1 MRGPQTLQGGI
12 FSYVSLESRIPE
24 DHPLRAI
31 RRLVDAAL
39 EQLSRRFDGIYAKGV
54 GRPSVPPEQLLR
66 ALLLQVLYTI
76 RSERQLIEQIDY
88 NLLYRWFVGLE
99 LDDEVFSA
107 TVFTKNRERLL
118 KGEIAQ
124 HFFEAVLAQAESE
137 GLVSSEHFT
146 VDGTLIEAWASQK
159 SFVRKDEKRRDDD
172 DPGNPTVNFRGEK
185 RSNQTHASRTDPDAR
200 LAGMRGQGARLA
212 YQGHVVT
219 ENRNGLVVA
228 AKLTQASGYAER
240 EAALE
245 MVLGLGGARRITLAG
260 DKGLRRQELC
270 AGASGLERYPA
281 RATEHDEP
289 PKRDRSKDHRTPGLR
304 GEPALPQTGGGGVWL
319 DEDGGLDAQDPAPG
333 HGSGRLGLHLH
344 CCGLQP
350 GPYPQPVGGDI
361 AHDPARS
368 TRATPNRFVPGTAIP
383 LPARHASR
391 QRRPAQ
397 PSHFLRSL
405 LTLDQLARAAGLVC
419 ALELER
425 EEAVARYGKWPFE
438 IGLWVGKAATPNI
451 LGRKGDGR
459 ADSARSKVSQF
470 KGNPDRRP
478 SPIPLENCPWC
489 GTRFQPESFS
499 LEPDSDQPR
508 NLRIVCT
515 NFECDFT
522 RDRALPIVAVDEPL
536 YRRLPAFLIAT
547 VDKFAS
553 LPWVGRAGAL
563 LGGAERKDATGFYGG
578 AEPGKG
584 TRLAAPLPPPD
595 LVIQDELHL
604 ISGPLGTMA
613 GLYEAAIEALCASE
627 VAGRTVRPKIVASTA
642 TARRAR
648 DQIQALFARPITQV
662 SPPSAR
668 AHRCRSQTA
677 GAEAAHL
684 GEPRAPARADRSERG
699 RCEPRPHGGGFREG
713 VSDRAMGGKVC
724 DRALPR
730 VHRRLRRLQ
739 RR

>member
-99 LDDEVFSA
+99 LDEEVFSA

-118 KGEIAQ
+118 TGEIAQ

-185 RSNQTHASRTDPDAR
+185 RSNQTHASTTDPDAR

-245 MVLGLGGARRITLAG
+245 MVQGLGGARRITLGG
-260 DKGLRRQELC
+260 DKGYDAKSFVQALR
-270 AGASGLERYPA
+270 AWSVTPA
-281 RATEHDEP
+281 RSTEHDEA

-333 HGSGRLGLHLH
+333 HGSGRLGLHFH
-344 CCGLQP
+344 RRGLQP
-350 GPYPQPVGGDI
+350 GPYPQPVGGDV
-361 AHDPARS
+361 ADDPARS
-368 TRATPNRFVPGTAIP
+368 TGATRNRFLPGRAIP
-383 LPARHASR
+383 HPARRASR
-391 QRRPAQ
+391 RRRSAQ
-397 PSHFLRSL
+397 SSHFLRSL
-405 LTLDQLARAAGLVC
+405 LGKRHNCSQHRLTPSHTGS
-419 ALELER
+419 
-425 EEAVARYGKWPFE
+425 VAFTGE
-438 IGLWVGKAATPNI
+438 IFCQIGISRPKAP
-451 LGRKGDGR
+451 
-459 ADSARSKVSQF
+459 
-470 KGNPDRRP
+470 
-478 SPIPLENCPWC
+478 
-489 GTRFQPESFS
+489 
-499 LEPDSDQPR
+499 
-508 NLRIVCT
+508 
-515 NFECDFT
+515 
-522 RDRALPIVAVDEPL
+522 
-536 YRRLPAFLIAT
+536 Y
-547 VDKFAS
+547 
-553 LPWVGRAGAL
+553 
-563 LGGAERKDATGFYGG
+563 
-578 AEPGKG
+578 
-584 TRLAAPLPPPD
+584 
-595 LVIQDELHL
+595 
-604 ISGPLGTMA
+604 
-613 GLYEAAIEALCASE
+613 
-627 VAGRTVRPKIVASTA
+627 RTV
-642 TARRAR
+642 
-648 DQIQALFARPITQV
+648 F
-662 SPPSAR
+662 
-668 AHRCRSQTA
+668 
-677 GAEAAHL
+677 
-684 GEPRAPARADRSERG
+684 
-699 RCEPRPHGGGFREG
+699 
-713 VSDRAMGGKVC
+713 
-724 DRALPR
+724 
-730 VHRRLRRLQ
+730 
-739 RR
+739 